1 MYETPIKLIEQQME
15 TEIEGM
21 VLHAVQRVGADVDD
35 VRQIERTRE
44 GVLILTVPP
53 AWRRMEGM
61 KRPRK
66 RRRRA
71 IGKAMRQVFRWRM
84 RRWEKTLR
92 ELERIDSLLRR

>member
-1 MYETPIKLIEQQME
+1 MYETPIKLIKQQME

-21 VLHAVQRVGADVDD
+21 VLRAVQRVGADVDD
-35 VRQIERTRE
+35 VRQIERIRE
-44 GVLILTVPP
+44 GVLILTTSPT
-53 AWRRMEGM
+53 WRRMEEM

-84 RRWEKTLR
+84 HRWEKTLR
-92 ELERIDSLLRR
+92 AGAN